1 MKKEIIIKS
10 LSLVNFKGIR
20 ELSVSFDERVT
31 DIFGRN
37 GSGKTTLF
45 DAFTWLLFGK
55 DSQDRKKF
63 DLKTLDTNGAIIPQ
77 LPHEV
82 SAIITVNG
90 EEIKLCRRFTEK
102 WVKRAGQTER
112 VFTGNEEE
120 RFYNDVPCSAREYDA
135 KIAGICNED
144 VFKFITN
151 PAYFPSQ
158 SAEAQKEML
167 LKMAGSIS
175 DTEIAAGNAD
185 FEALLA
191 MITGKTMNEF
201 KKEIASKKSRLNAEI
216 VGIPGR
222 IDEKKRDLSEPE
234 DWAAIESEIKTKIAE
249 RDKIESQMADAS
261 EAQRAADNERMKI
274 QEQITALRRKRA
286 QRVADIEDEATAD
299 YRKKK
304 RERDN
309 VQFQIDSLTNRIR
322 STESAINARKE
333 EIERHNNARKVLI
346 QEWQSLQAESIAV
359 NAEQVQFNESDFCCP
374 TCHRQFDV
382 EDIEAKEAEIIENF
396 EKQRKKKLAAIAE
409 RIAANEQ
416 KGGAVKMQKQRSIV
430 ALEASEAS
438 IKADKASIEQLKSS
452 DVYRVEL
459 TMPDVK
465 PLISADAQL
474 AEIDK
479 KISELEAKSSI
490 PAAPANSIEL
500 KEQRNALSTAID
512 SLKSRLKKRD
522 DNAKAQARI
531 DELETQLSKQSDEIA
546 ELERIE
552 FTMLEFSKARS
563 AAIEQRI
570 DGLFSLVRFRWI
582 APAINGAEKET
593 CEATLNGKPY
603 STCSNA
609 ERIIIGLDIINAICK
624 SQGVYAPIFV
634 DNAESVNDII
644 PMQSQVISLIVSR
657 DERLVIEKSPAQKS
671 LFNNH

>member
-20 ELSVSFDERVT
+20 ELSVSFDEIVT

-55 DSQDRKKF
+55 DSQGRKKF

-593 CEATLNGKPY
+593 CEATLNGKPC

-609 ERIIIGLDIINAICK
+609 AYHHRT
-624 SQGVYAPIFV
+624 
-634 DNAESVNDII
+634 
-644 PMQSQVISLIVSR
+644 
-657 DERLVIEKSPAQKS
+657 
-671 LFNNH
+671 

>member
-274 QEQITALRRKRA
+274 QEQTTALRRKRA

-322 STESAINARKE
+322 STESTINARKE

-657 DERLVIEKSPAQKS
+657 DEQLVIEKSPAQKS

>member
-1 MKKEIIIKS
+1 MKKEIIIKT

-185 FEALLA
+185 FVALLA

-322 STESAINARKE
+322 STESAMNARKE

-416 KGGAVKMQKQRSIV
+416 KGGAIKMQKQRSIV

-438 IKADKASIEQLKSS
+438 IKADKESIEQLKSS
-452 DVYRVEL
+452 DVYRIEL
-459 TMPDVK
+459 TVPDVK
-465 PLISADAQL
+465 PLISADEQL

-479 KISELEAKSSI
+479 EISELEAKSSI
-490 PAAPANSIEL
+490 PVAPANSIEL

-657 DERLVIEKSPAQKS
+657 DEQLVIEKSPAQKS

>member
-430 ALEASEAS
+430 ALESSEAS

-657 DERLVIEKSPAQKS
+657 DEQLVIEKSPAQKS

>member
-430 ALEASEAS
+430 ALEASEES

-657 DERLVIEKSPAQKS
+657 DEQLVIEKSPAQKS

>member
-438 IKADKASIEQLKSS
+438 IKANKASIEQLKSS

>member
-82 SAIITVNG
+82 AAILAVNG
-90 EEIKLCRRFTEK
+90 EEVKLCRRFTEK

-120 RFYNDVPCSAREYDA
+120 RFYNDVPCSAREYEA
-135 KIAGICNED
+135 KIADICNED

-158 SAEAQKEML
+158 SADAQKEML

-175 DTEIAAGNAD
+175 DSEIAAGNAE

-201 KKEIASKKSRLNAEI
+201 KKEIAAKKSRLNAEI

-234 DWAAIESEIKTKIAE
+234 DWAAIEAEIKSKIAE
-249 RDKIESQMADAS
+249 RDMIESQMADAS
-261 EAQRAADNERMKI
+261 EAQRVADDERMKI
-274 QEQITALRRKRA
+274 QSQISALRRKGS

-309 VQFQIDSLTNRIR
+309 VQFQIDSLVNRIR
-322 STESAINARKE
+322 MTESAIVARKE
-333 EIERHNNARKVLI
+333 EIERHANARKVLV
-346 QEWQSLQAESIAV
+346 QEWQSLQAESMAAK
-359 NAEQVQFNESDFCCP
+359 AEQVQFNESDFCCP
-374 TCHRQFDV
+374 TCHRQFDI
-382 EDIEAKEAEIIENF
+382 EDIEAKEAEIRANF
-396 EKQRKKKLAAIAE
+396 ENQRKKKLSDIAE
-409 RIAANEQ
+409 RIANNER
-416 KGGAVKMQKQRSIV
+416 KGEAIKAQKQRSIA

-438 IKADKASIEQLKSS
+438 IKADKETIEQLKSS
-452 DVYRVEL
+452 EAYRVEL
-459 TMPDVK
+459 AMPDIT
-465 PLISADAQL
+465 PLIAEDSQL
-474 AEIDK
+474 AEINK
-479 KISELEAKSSI
+479 EITELEAKAAM
-490 PAAPANSIEL
+490 PAAPATNTGL
-500 KEQRNALSTAID
+500 KERRDALSAAID

-531 DELETQLSKQSDEIA
+531 DELEKQLSKQSDEIA
-546 ELERIE
+546 DLERIE
-552 FTMLEFSKARS
+552 FAMLAFSKARS
-563 AAIEQRI
+563 EAIEKRI

-582 APAINGAEKET
+582 ATAINGAEKET

-657 DERLVIEKSPAQKS
+657 DEQLVIEKSPAQKS

>member
-1 MKKEIIIKS
+1 MKKEIIIKT

-274 QEQITALRRKRA
+274 QEQITALRRKRTE
-286 QRVADIEDEATAD
+286 RVVEIEEAATAD
-299 YRKKK
+299 YRKKM
-304 RERDN
+304 RERN
-309 VQFQIDSLTNRIR
+309 EVQCKIDTLVMRINI
-322 STESAINARKE
+322 TENAINARKE
-333 EIERHNNARKVLI
+333 EIERHNNARKILI

-416 KGGAVKMQKQRSIV
+416 KGGAIKMQKQRSIV

-438 IKADKASIEQLKSS
+438 IKADKESIEQLKSS

-479 KISELEAKSSI
+479 EISELEAKSSI

-657 DERLVIEKSPAQKS
+657 DEQLVIEKSPAQKS

>member
-430 ALEASEAS
+430 ALESSEAS

-593 CEATLNGKPY
+593 CEVTLNGKPY

-657 DERLVIEKSPAQKS
+657 DEQLVIEKSPAQKS

>member
-55 DSQDRKKF
+55 DSQGRKKF

-135 KIAGICNED
+135 KIAGICNEN

-657 DERLVIEKSPAQKS
+657 DEQLVIEKSPAQKS

>member
-102 WVKRAGQTER
+102 WVKRVGQTER

-657 DERLVIEKSPAQKS
+657 DEQLVIEKSPAQKS

>member
-274 QEQITALRRKRA
+274 QEQTTALRRKRA

-657 DERLVIEKSPAQKS
+657 DEQLVIEKSPAQKS

>member
-63 DLKTLDTNGAIIPQ
+63 DLKTLDADGRIIPQ

-90 EEIKLCRRFTEK
+90 EEVKICRRFTEK

-120 RFYNDVPCSAREYDA
+120 RFYNDVPCSQREYEA
-135 KIAGICNED
+135 KIADICNEA

-158 SAEAQKEML
+158 SAESQKEML

-175 DTEIAAGNAD
+175 DNEIATGNAD

-191 MITGKTMNEF
+191 QITGKTMNEF
-201 KKEIASKKSRLNAEI
+201 KKEIAAKKSRLNAEI
-216 VGIPGR
+216 SDIPGR
-222 IDEKKRDLSEPE
+222 IDEKKRDLVEPE
-234 DWAAIESEIKTKIAE
+234 DWAALESDIKTKTAE
-249 RDKIESQMADAS
+249 RDAIEGQMANAA

-274 QEQITALRRKRA
+274 QSQISELRRKRSK
-286 QRVADIEDEATAD
+286 RVADIEDEATAD
-299 YRKKK
+299 YRNKK

-309 VQFQIDSLTNRIR
+309 VQFQIDSLMQRIR
-322 STESAINARKE
+322 STESAVVARKD
-333 EIERHNNARKVLI
+333 EIERYKNDRARLVK
-346 QEWQSLQAESIAV
+346 EWKSLQTNSQAV
-359 NAEQVQFNESDFCCP
+359 KAEQVQINESDFCCP
-374 TCHRQFDV
+374 MCHRQFDL
-382 EDIEAKEAEIIENF
+382 EDIETKEAEIIESF
-396 EKQRKKKLAAIAE
+396 EKQREATLASIA
-409 RIAANEQ
+409 
-416 KGGAVKMQKQRSIV
+416 RSIADNEHRGSAIKTQIQRATA

-438 IKADKASIEQLKSS
+438 IKADNETIEQLKAS
-452 DVYRVEL
+452 DIYRAEL
-459 TMPDVK
+459 TMPDAT
-465 PLISADAQL
+465 PLIAADSEL
-474 AEIDK
+474 AKIDSEIA
-479 KISELEAKSSI
+479 ELEAKTEQ
-490 PAAPANSIEL
+490 PATPANNTEL
-500 KEQRNALSTAID
+500 KAKRDTLSAEID

-522 DNAKAQARI
+522 YNQKTQARI
-531 DELETQLSKQSDEIA
+531 DELEKQLSTQSDEIA
-546 ELERIE
+546 ELERLE

-563 AAIEQRI
+563 AAIESRI
-570 DGLFSLVRFRWI
+570 NGLFALVKFRWI
-582 APAINGAEKET
+582 ATAINGAEKET

-603 STCSNA
+603 GTCSNA
-609 ERIIIGLDIINAICK
+609 ERIIIGLGIINAICK

-657 DERLVIEKSPAQKS
+657 DEQLVIEKSPSQKR

>member
-512 SLKSRLKKRD
+512 NLKSRLKKRD

-609 ERIIIGLDIINAICK
+609 ERIIIGLDVINAICK

-657 DERLVIEKSPAQKS
+657 DEQLVIEKSPAQKS

>member
-1 MKKEIIIKS
+1 MKKEIIIKT

-309 VQFQIDSLTNRIR
+309 VQFQIDSLTNRIH

-416 KGGAVKMQKQRSIV
+416 KGGAIKMQKQRSIV

-438 IKADKASIEQLKSS
+438 IKADKESIEQLKSS

-459 TMPDVK
+459 TVPDVK

-479 KISELEAKSSI
+479 EISELEAKSSI

-531 DELETQLSKQSDEIA
+531 DELEAQLSKQSDEIA

-582 APAINGAEKET
+582 ATAINRAEKET

-657 DERLVIEKSPAQKS
+657 DEQLVIEKSPAQKS

>member
-657 DERLVIEKSPAQKS
+657 DEQLVIEKSPAQKS